1 MISIIVTLILTGIAW
16 YNGIDYPRLFC
27 LFLMGLCASFV
38 VNWFFR
44 AAKLKQEDKLKKC
57 MTAEYRPVKDLPI
70 RAMLKGEPKY
80 SYYAAEEISGDQRE
94 IVVNC
99 CLSDGIFREKD
110 IPAELVSV
118 VSDQEPFIRIN
129 RATKWIWGDIWQSII
144 PYKMSTDKYE
154 LHIPSDKKSE

>member
-27 LFLMGLCASFV
+27 LFLMGLCASFA
-38 VNWFFR
+38 VNWFSR

-57 MTAEYRPVKDLPI
+57 TAAEYRPVKDLPI

-80 SYYAAEEISGDQRE
+80 SYYAAEEISGEQRK

-99 CLSDGIFREKD
+99 SNDGNFREKD

-118 VSDQEPFIRIN
+118 VSDQEPFIRVN
-129 RATKWIWGDIWQSII
+129 RATKWILGDIWQSII
-144 PYKMSTDKYE
+144 PYKMSAEKYE
-154 LHIPSDKKSE
+154 LHIPSEKKSE